1 MSDLFSDDAED
12 VAGRTIG
19 KYELVRLVGR
29 GGMGKVYEAINPTI
43 GKRVALK
50 MLDSEV
56 AKHRDAVARF
66 HREAQA
72 ASAAESPHIVEI
84 FDSGITDEGVPYI
97 VMELLRGESLASLL
111 KREPRLSS
119 EETKRI
125 MVMVLRGLARAHEAG
140 IVHRDLK
147 PDNIFLVDRQPEPT
161 FAKILDFGIS
171 KIERTRTTTTLTREG
186 TVLGTPSYMSP
197 EQAQGESAVD
207 ARSDLWSMG
216 AIMYECLGGRPPF
229 EGVTYEQII
238 VRICTTSPR
247 PLHELAPET
256 SPRLVEIV
264 ERCLAREREARFASA
279 SEVLAA
285 LGDGPLSSGVV
296 RIQSVN
302 PMALTPTLEAPARVD
317 PSSSSSAPRSK
328 YTVPIGLGALVCSGA
343 FVVWGMGS
351 STEQPT
357 AAPSGAASEV
367 GAGTAS
373 TAESRPVVAPVSAQ
387 PKVESPGEGASA
399 KSSATSAL
407 PSASTGTKDSPRP
420 TVPVRASAAASAAPT
435 VTAAV
440 PSATTTPKGV
450 AGDLQI
456 QHK

>member
-1 MSDLFSDDAED
+1 MSDLSTDDAED
-12 VAGRTIG
+12 VAGRAIG

-29 GGMGKVYEAINPTI
+29 GGMGNVYEAINPSI

-66 HREAQA
+66 QREAQA

-84 FDSGITDEGVPYI
+84 FDSGITEDGVPFI

-119 EETKRI
+119 EETTRI

-197 EQAQGESAVD
+197 EQAQGEAAVD
-207 ARSDLWSMG
+207 ARSDLWSVG
-216 AIMYECLGGRPPF
+216 AILYECLGGRPPF

-247 PLHELAPET
+247 SIRELAPNT
-256 SPRLVEIV
+256 SPRLVEVV
-264 ERCLAREREARFASA
+264 ERCLARERDARFASA
-279 SEVLAA
+279 AEVLAA
-285 LGDGPLSSGVV
+285 LGDGPASSGAV

-317 PSSSSSAPRSK
+317 LAASTSAPRSK
-328 YTVPIGLGALVCSGA
+328 YTLPIGLGALVCSGA

-351 STEQPT
+351 PNEQPT
-357 AAPSGAASEV
+357 PSATGAAASEV
-367 GAGTAS
+367 GAGAAS
-373 TAESRPVVAPVSAQ
+373 VPKPTPVVAPVSAQ
-387 PKVESPGEGASA
+387 PSVELPGASPSVSTNASAVVSAAVPAA
-399 KSSATSAL
+399 KEPPRPSVSVKASATSA
-407 PSASTGTKDSPRP
+407 A
-420 TVPVRASAAASAAPT
+420 PVVS
-435 VTAAV
+435 AAV
-440 PSATTTPKGV
+440 PSATAAPKGV

>member
-12 VAGRTIG
+12 VAGRKIG
-19 KYELVRLVGR
+19 KYELVRLVGQ
-29 GGMGKVYEAINPTI
+29 GGMGKVYEAINSTI

-50 MLDSEV
+50 MLDNEV

-84 FDSGITDEGVPYI
+84 FDSGITDDGVPFI

-111 KREPRLSS
+111 KREPKLSA

-197 EQAQGESAVD
+197 EQAQGESDVD
-207 ARSDLWSMG
+207 ARSDLWSVG
-216 AIMYECLGGRPPF
+216 AILYECLGGRPPF
-229 EGVTYEQII
+229 EGITYEQII
-238 VRICTTSPR
+238 VRICTTSPQSIR
-247 PLHELAPET
+247 ELAPDT
-256 SPRLVEIV
+256 SPRLVDIV
-264 ERCLAREREARFASA
+264 ERCLARERSARFASA

-285 LGDGPLSSGVV
+285 LGDGPLSSGAV

-302 PMALTPTLEAPARVD
+302 PMALTPTLEAPARAD
-317 PSSSSSAPRSK
+317 LPGPSNALRSK

-351 STEQPT
+351 SSEQPI
-357 AAPSGAASEV
+357 AAP
-367 GAGTAS
+367 
-373 TAESRPVVAPVSAQ
+373 
-387 PKVESPGEGASA
+387 
-399 KSSATSAL
+399 SSATSEVDSGVASPPKSSPLVAPASAL
-407 PSASTGTKDSPRP
+407 PKVELPAESGSSKAG
-420 TVPVRASAAASAAPT
+420 ASAAVPVASTTVKETPRPAVSVRVSAVASTAPT
-435 VTAAV
+435 ATVAV
-440 PSATTTPKGV
+440 PSATTAPKGV